1 MSFARTKIQA
11 PRPRPGWV
19 ARPALEARLDAALQ
33 QHRLVLLIA
42 PAGFGKTAALTR
54 QLARLPAGSA
64 LAWVSCD
71 EDDDAQR
78 LLACICAALEP
89 FDPPWRSDPDVL
101 AGRVAGTR
109 AQRREAADELL
120 NVLAACETPG
130 GVIVLD
136 DLHRIEDPGVFEF
149 LDLLLPG
156 LPTHWV
162 LVLCSRD
169 TPPLALPRLRVQGE
183 LAEFRESDLQFD
195 ASEVE
200 ALLQATPGAA
210 ARVAPQQLLARTQG
224 WAVGLR
230 LALDT
235 LSDGRAAAGALRSAA
250 LDRHVFD
257 YLAAEVLADMPVE
270 LRHFLLRCSV
280 LPELS
285 AARCLQVSQDA
296 RAAQWLEEI
305 EQRGLF
311 VSSLEGTEL
320 TLRLHDLFRDFLE
333 DRLARELPHELPE
346 LLQRAAAGEEDTV
359 RRIGYLVRAGATDQ
373 ACVLLCA
380 EGPALIT
387 RGVIAPVLRMIEQF
401 PPAQRDGPQLQL
413 LRGLGSW
420 AIWDFDA
427 MCDAMRRAAAG
438 YAQLGDQAH
447 RQLAL
452 AYEAIAFSGAGRLPA
467 ADAVLAGLLDEP
479 MGDEALA
486 CTLRAHM
493 WQALDG
499 GPLDQVAPRFHR
511 ELDVVE
517 RLDSTIGWYQASP
530 VARYLGL
537 PGIVPALQRYV
548 TGALR
553 HAREGHT
560 PLRVLAV
567 TVQAFL
573 EVWAGRPDEA
583 DALLRGV
590 EEDIRWFGQTRNLY
604 TQTQLC
610 RALLHALRGEAAA
623 ALTAMRR
630 TNELMDEEPD
640 GPRRRQ
646 GQTALLLHELRLA
659 ALLGDTVRLQLSAD
673 ALERVPQHDIEAPA
687 RAQRTLLGAYLAD
700 AAGDSARAIAVR
712 RAALQHGTLLSRL
725 GLGVETR
732 LRLAAALLPVEGAA
746 AAAAVLGPALADTDD
761 ATEMAPVLLAGP
773 AVLQALARADWGPH
787 LDAAAIERLRRW
799 ADLAQRLRRVPAA
812 PPAPAAGDAMAGLST
827 RELEV
832 LAHIASGDSNKLI
845 ARALD
850 LSPHTVKRHVANIL
864 DKLTVQTRGQAAA
877 WFRARR

>member
-773 AVLQALARADWGPH
+773 AALQALARADWGPH

-799 ADLAQRLRRVPAA
+799 TDLAQRLRRVPAA

-864 DKLTVQTRGQAAA
+864 DKLAVQTRGQAAA

>member
-1 MSFARTKIQA
+1 M
-11 PRPRPGWV
+11 
-19 ARPALEARLDAALQ
+19 
-33 QHRLVLLIA
+33 
-42 PAGFGKTAALTR
+42 
-54 QLARLPAGSA
+54 
-64 LAWVSCD
+64 
-71 EDDDAQR
+71 
-78 LLACICAALEP
+78 
-89 FDPPWRSDPDVL
+89 
-101 AGRVAGTR
+101 
-109 AQRREAADELL
+109 
-120 NVLAACETPG
+120 
-130 GVIVLD
+130 
-136 DLHRIEDPGVFEF
+136 
-149 LDLLLPG
+149 
-156 LPTHWV
+156 
-162 LVLCSRD
+162 
-169 TPPLALPRLRVQGE
+169 
-183 LAEFRESDLQFD
+183 
-195 ASEVE
+195 
-200 ALLQATPGAA
+200 
-210 ARVAPQQLLARTQG
+210 
-224 WAVGLR
+224 
-230 LALDT
+230 
-235 LSDGRAAAGALRSAA
+235 
-250 LDRHVFD
+250 
-257 YLAAEVLADMPVE
+257 
-270 LRHFLLRCSV
+270 
-280 LPELS
+280 
-285 AARCLQVSQDA
+285 
-296 RAAQWLEEI
+296 
-305 EQRGLF
+305 
-311 VSSLEGTEL
+311 
-320 TLRLHDLFRDFLE
+320 
-333 DRLARELPHELPE
+333 
-346 LLQRAAAGEEDTV
+346 

-438 YAQLGDQAH
+438 YAQLGDQAN

-553 HAREGHT
+553 HARDGHT

-773 AVLQALARADWGPH
+773 AALQALARADWGPH

-799 ADLAQRLRRVPAA
+799 TELAQRLRRVPAA

-864 DKLTVQTRGQAAA
+864 DKLAVQTRGQAAA